1 VVLVALLHDRLAV
14 ALVLYFL
21 LVGAWGLLSARG
33 VTGVSGAYMGALV
46 MAEALAI
53 LEGVLGIA
61 LATQRPPSEGIHVLY
76 GVSVVLALP
85 LAYTYARERS
95 ARRQALIYGLASLFA
110 CGLALR
116 GIGTS

>member
-1 VVLVALLHDRLAV
+1 VGLAAFLHDRLAI
-14 ALVLYFL
+14 AIVLYFL
-21 LVGAWGLLSARG
+21 VLGVWGLFAARG
-33 VTGVSGAYMGALV
+33 TGVTAAYLG
-46 MAEALAI
+46 ALAI
-53 LEGVLGIA
+53 AEGLAIVEGLLGLA
-61 LATQRPPSEGIHVLY
+61 LAVERPPSEGIHILY

-95 ARRQALIYGLASLFA
+95 ARRQAVTYGLTALFA